1 MTPRLLCLLL
11 LAGCA
16 GPAAHLAAQ
25 AGSALEPGSPEAARP
40 PVASTLA
47 PADPLGAP
55 FCGLPTAPGS
65 PCPAPEEEP
74 SKPAEDPHR
83 HHHGAAPAPAPGKPA
98 EDPHQH
104 HRPAAAKAP
113 APPVAALVSDPV
125 CKMKIDP
132 TTAKGGSLLLD
143 GQRHHFCSS
152 SCRNTFK
159 AQNPGAK

>member
-74 SKPAEDPHR
+74 TKPAEDPHR
-83 HHHGAAPAPAPGKPA
+83 HHHGTAPAPAPEKPA

-104 HRPAAAKAP
+104 HRPAAAKSP
-113 APPVAALVSDPV
+113 APVPAMVIDPV

-159 AQNPGAK
+159 SQNPGAK